1 MLNFAIGNLLS
12 RAVRSLLA
20 LTGLAIAIGGMV
32 ALFSIADGID
42 YVVNR
47 TFAQIPGLAVQQR
60 GAPVP
65 LFSILPAAWG
75 EEISK
80 IPGVTIVDSEIVQ
93 RLNMMEGKALI
104 APPRFVVGL
113 DLSVR
118 TQMARDVYRENVSA
132 GRYFQAADAD
142 TSRCLI
148 SQQIADETGR
158 QVGDQLRLNDFTAE
172 IIGIYNTGS
181 ALLDVN
187 ILMDLQMARKVMRID
202 PQTVSFFYVETAP
215 GVDQHLIRDE
225 IERHF
230 QGRSVTNES
239 QPALSGLQ
247 MVINLVVSQIQ
258 QASPSS
264 ASSRDQSSLPSESRT
279 QASAHTPPAQ
289 AASAVEVR
297 LAEDWSQRFSEFT
310 GDLELFLM
318 LITTMAVMIAVLSI
332 VNTMTMSVSERM
344 IEFGILR
351 ANGWTKANII
361 QLMTLESGLLG
372 ISGGLLGAFLGWVTT
387 IVVNSIYPDR
397 LQLHCSPKLLLFAI
411 AVSTCLGILGGL
423 YPAWLAASR
432 SPMDAIRRG

>member
-12 RAVRSLLA
+12 RALRSLLA

-47 TFAQIPGLAVQQR
+47 TFAQIPGLAVQQQ

-113 DLSVR
+113 DLRVR
-118 TQMARDVYRENVSA
+118 TQMARDVYRENISE

-158 QVGDQLRLNDFTAE
+158 RVGDQIRLNDFTAE

-187 ILMDLQMARKVMRID
+187 ILMDLRTARKVMRID

-215 GVDQHLIRDE
+215 DADQHQIRDE

-239 QPALSGLQ
+239 RPALSNLQ
-247 MVINLVVSQIQ
+247 VIMNLVISQIQ
-258 QASPSS
+258 QSNASS
-264 ASSRDQSSLPSESRT
+264 ASSRTKSSAPAETTES
-279 QASAHTPPAQ
+279 QAQVPPAQ

-351 ANGWTKANII
+351 ANGWTKGNII

-372 ISGGLLGAFLGWVTT
+372 ISGGLLGACLGWVTT

-397 LQLHCSPKLLLFAI
+397 LQLHCSPKLLMFAMV
-411 AVSTCLGILGGL
+411 VSTGLGILGGL